1 MPTSLTNNKCQIYE
15 LNQYS
20 FYFSSKKYIFIF
32 IFHTL
37 IMGERFDH
45 WIYLLEKLSYMTLDF
60 LINIQTLNFT
70 PEFRFLLIISKIE
83 HVRFFTFQMKNKM
96 KTKFKFKTTCLDTI
110 YIYIYDKSYYS

>member
-1 MPTSLTNNKCQIYE
+1 
-15 LNQYS
+15 
-20 FYFSSKKYIFIF
+20 
-32 IFHTL
+32 
-37 IMGERFDH
+37 MGERFDH